1 MPIAVRG
8 YEHFLVNIN
17 FRCISNTSLELRTSI
32 LVKICIYIF
41 YYCLIQEDHVCKK
54 FGSSLNLCFSFDIE
68 DSLSFSVDKLR
79 PCDYL
84 DSIRWDVIV
93 SNVDDAF
100 DLLISNRCVTIFTFL
115 V

>member
-1 MPIAVRG
+1 MKT
-8 YEHFLVNIN
+8 F
-17 FRCISNTSLELRTSI
+17 
-32 LVKICIYIF
+32 F
-41 YYCLIQEDHVCKK
+41 YCCLAQEDHACKK
-54 FGSSLNLCFSFDIE
+54 FGSLLDLCFSFDME
-68 DSLSFSVDKLR
+68 DSLPFSVDKLR

-93 SNVDDAF
+93 SSVDNGI

>member
-1 MPIAVRG
+1 MSFE
-8 YEHFLVNIN
+8 Y
-17 FRCISNTSLELRTSI
+17 
-32 LVKICIYIF
+32 LVKTFF
-41 YYCLIQEDHVCKK
+41 YCCLTQEDHVCKK
-54 FGSSLNLCFSFDIE
+54 HGSLLDLCFSFDIE

-93 SNVDDAF
+93 SNVDNGI
-100 DLLISNRCVTIFTFL
+100 DLLISKRCVTIFTFL